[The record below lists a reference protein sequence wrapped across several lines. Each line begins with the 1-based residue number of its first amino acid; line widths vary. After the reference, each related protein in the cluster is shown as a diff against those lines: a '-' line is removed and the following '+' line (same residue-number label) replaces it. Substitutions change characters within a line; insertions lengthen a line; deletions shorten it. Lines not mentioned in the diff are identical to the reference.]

1 MPQDPDLIRASWEE
15 QRSGVETSSQQPL
28 QMQPADVAVPS
39 REEGRSLRDSSSSPA
54 AFTLVEGKESQAVH
68 CSRHPSPWEAL
79 PDIALLY

>member
-28 QMQPADVAVPS
+28 QMQPSDVAVPS
-39 REEGRSLRDSSSSPA
+39 REEGRSLSDSSSGPA

-68 CSRHPSPWEAL
+68 CSHHPPWESL